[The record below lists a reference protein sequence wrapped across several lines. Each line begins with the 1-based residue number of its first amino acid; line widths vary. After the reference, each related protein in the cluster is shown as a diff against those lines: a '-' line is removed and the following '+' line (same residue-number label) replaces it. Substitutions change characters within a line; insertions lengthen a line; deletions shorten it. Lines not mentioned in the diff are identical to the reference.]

1 MRIFSKLMNSQSQYR
16 EGCWYGNN
24 TICKTITDINKI
36 VYYAD
41 KYGAIKEKQQRKV
54 IIIADMIVSGQKN
67 GPLNPMPKDV
77 GIIAVGTNPVCF
89 DETIAKLM
97 GFDACKITSIMNA
110 RQTAGKRHCL
120 VADEQIPILY
130 SNKDIYNNKKLD
142 EIHKNDVLHFEPT
155 DGWKGHIEIDN
166 NI

>member
-77 GIIAVGTNPVCF
+77 GIIAVGTNPGNV
-89 DETIAKLM
+89 IA
-97 GFDACKITSIMNA
+97 
-110 RQTAGKRHCL
+110 
-120 VADEQIPILY
+120 
-130 SNKDIYNNKKLD
+130 
-142 EIHKNDVLHFEPT
+142 
-155 DGWKGHIEIDN
+155 
-166 NI
+166 